1 MMLAN
6 AQPESRHVE
15 GEERDCLFIGVRIF
29 SSLLVMAEDDIK
41 QSPIT

>member
-15 GEERDCLFIGVRIF
+15 GEERDCLFIGARIL

-41 QSPIT
+41 